1 MSARRILLLGP
12 PGSGK
17 GTQAARL
24 VEKLGVPHISTG
36 DMLRAAVAAGSELGR
51 RVRAIMERGELVPD
65 DVVIALARE
74 RLAAPDA
81 RRGFVLDGFPRTAPQ
96 AEALEEIL
104 AGFGEQLECCA
115 TLEVDEEALVK
126 RLLERARREGRS
138 DDNEQT
144 IRQRMR
150 VYREQTEPLL
160 AFYRERGVLCVVD
173 GRGSVEEVA
182 EALQEAI
189 S

>member
-1 MSARRILLLGP
+1 MTVRRVLLLGP
-12 PGSGK
+12 PGCGK
-17 GTQAARL
+17 GTQALRL
-24 VEKLGVPHISTG
+24 VEKLGVPHVSTG
-36 DMLRAAVAAGSELGR
+36 EMLRAAVAAGTPLGR
-51 RVRAIMERGELVPD
+51 RAGAVMESGELVPD
-65 DVVIALARE
+65 ALVIEIAAE

-81 RRGFVLDGFPRTAPQ
+81 RRGFVLDGFPRTVPQ
-96 AEALEEIL
+96 AEALEEVL
-104 AGFGEQLECCA
+104 ARSRERLERCVA
-115 TLEVDEEALVK
+115 LEVDEEALVK

-160 AFYRERGVLCVVD
+160 AFYDGRGVLVRVD

-182 EALQEAI
+182 EAI
-189 S
+189 SGALA

>member
-1 MSARRILLLGP
+1 
-12 PGSGK
+12 
-17 GTQAARL
+17 
-24 VEKLGVPHISTG
+24 
-36 DMLRAAVAAGSELGR
+36 
-51 RVRAIMERGELVPD
+51 MERGELVSD
-65 DVVIALARE
+65 DVVVALARE

-96 AEALEEIL
+96 AEALEQL
-104 AGFGEQLECCA
+104 LSAFGEQLECCA
-115 TLEVDEEALVK
+115 ALEVDEDALVR

-160 AFYRERGVLCVVD
+160 AFYRAQGVLVVVD